1 MIKEKGCDVD
11 DFPIS
16 VQKLPQV
23 LTALPKYH
31 PPVLGKLSWGF
42 PVSCRC

>member
-31 PPVLGKLSWGF
+31 PPVLGSF
-42 PVSCRC
+42 PGAFL